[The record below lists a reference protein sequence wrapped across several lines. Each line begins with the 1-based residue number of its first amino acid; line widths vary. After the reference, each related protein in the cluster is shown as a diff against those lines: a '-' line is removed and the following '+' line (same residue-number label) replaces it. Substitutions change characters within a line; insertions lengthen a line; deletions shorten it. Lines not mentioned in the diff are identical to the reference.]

1 MGDRTL
7 LERVIILEQSIHA
20 LSARLDTLTGSVLI
34 KRKKPGP
41 KPSLNRKKIE
51 IAIRRKIKRKLIK
64 DGFDPAKAGFKRKS
78 RFDKIE
84 E

>member
-1 MGDRTL
+1 
-7 LERVIILEQSIHA
+7 
-20 LSARLDTLTGSVLI
+20 
-34 KRKKPGP
+34 
-41 KPSLNRKKIE
+41 
-51 IAIRRKIKRKLIK
+51 LIK